1 MEKIVINGGQPLYGD
16 IEVSGAKNAAVAVVY
31 ACLLVK
37 EKIVLENIPP
47 IVDIGV
53 SLEILKSMGVKI
65 KMLKKDVVEIDASEV
80 QQGSSPAELVRRMR
94 ASYYLIGAELGRFG
108 KASVDYPGGCDFGVR
123 PIDQH
128 IKAFTALGADVV
140 VDNGRIEATTQNG
153 LQGAEVF
160 FDVVTVGATMNLM
173 IAAACAEGTT
183 VIENAAR
190 EPHIVDLANF
200 LNSCGANIKG
210 AGTGTIKIKGVK
222 ELHGCTYAIIPDM
235 IEAGTYMIAAAATGG
250 KMKIKNIIP
259 KHLESVTAK
268 LREMGVA
275 VFEGDDYII
284 VGAVPELKRVNI
296 RTLPYP
302 GFPTDMQPQMCVLL
316 CLANGVSLLSEGVWD
331 NRFRYV
337 EELKRMGANI
347 KVDGKTAVVE
357 GVEKFSPAK
366 VRAVDLR
373 AGAAM
378 IIAGLATKGKTEIED
393 IHYIE
398 RGYDNIVGKLAAVG
412 ASIKKVVIP
421 DENVFEIAN

>member
-37 EKIVLENIPP
+37 EKVVLENIPP
-47 IVDIGV
+47 IVDVSV

-65 KMLKKDVVEIDASEV
+65 KMLKKDVVEIDATEV
-80 QQGSSPAELVRRMR
+80 HQGSSPAELVRRMR

-140 VDNGRIEATTQNG
+140 VDNGRIEATTANG
-153 LQGAEVF
+153 VQGTEVF

-190 EPHIVDLANF
+190 EPHVVDLANF

-250 KMKIKNIIP
+250 KMKITNIIP

-268 LREMGVA
+268 LKEMGVA

-316 CLANGVSLLSEGVWD
+316 CLAKGVSLLNEGVWD
-331 NRFRYV
+331 SRFRYV

-357 GVEKFSPAK
+357 GVEKLSPAK

-393 IHYIE
+393 IHFIE
-398 RGYDNIVGKLAAVG
+398 RGYVNVVGKLAAVG

>member
-37 EKIVLENIPP
+37 DKIVLENFPP
-47 IVDIGV
+47 IVDVSV
-53 SLEILKSMGVKI
+53 SLEILKSMGVKV
-65 KMLKKDVVEIDASEV
+65 KMLKKDVVEIDATDMK
-80 QQGSSPAELVRRMR
+80 QGSSPAELVRRMR

-140 VDNGRIEATTQNG
+140 VDNGRIEATTENG

-183 VIENAAR
+183 IIENAAR
-190 EPHIVDLANF
+190 EPHVVDLANF
-200 LNSCGANIKG
+200 LNACGANIKG

-250 KMKIKNIIP
+250 KLKVKNVIP

-268 LREMGVA
+268 LKEMGVP
-275 VFEGDDYII
+275 VSEGDDYII

-316 CLANGVSLLSEGVWD
+316 CLAKGVSLLNEGVWD
-331 NRFRYV
+331 SRFRYV

-398 RGYDNIVGKLAAVG
+398 RGYDNVVGKLVAVG
-412 ASIKKVVIP
+412 ASIKKVVVP
-421 DENVFEIAN
+421 DENVFDVAN

>member
-16 IEVSGAKNAAVAVVY
+16 IDVSGAKNAAVAVVY

-47 IVDIGV
+47 IVDVSV
-53 SLEILKSMGVKI
+53 SLEILKSMGVKV
-65 KMLKKDVVEIDASEV
+65 KMLKKDVVEIDATEV
-80 QQGSSPAELVRRMR
+80 RQGSSPADLVRRMR

-153 LQGAEVF
+153 MQGTEVF

-190 EPHIVDLANF
+190 EPHVVDLANF

-275 VFEGDDYII
+275 VSEGDDYII

-316 CLANGVSLLSEGVWD
+316 CLAKGVSLLNEGVWD
-331 NRFRYV
+331 SRFRYV

-357 GVEKFSPAK
+357 GVERLSPAK

-393 IHYIE
+393 IHFIE
-398 RGYDNIVGKLAAVG
+398 RGYDNVVGKLAAVG
-412 ASIKKVVIP
+412 ASIKKVIIP

>member
-16 IEVSGAKNAAVAVVY
+16 IEVSGAKNAAVAVIF

-47 IVDIGV
+47 ILDVSV
-53 SLEILKSMGVKI
+53 SLEILRSMGVKV

-80 QQGSSPAELVRRMR
+80 VQGSSPAELVRRMR

-128 IKAFTALGADVV
+128 IKAFTSLGADVV
-140 VDNGRIEATTQNG
+140 VDNGRIEVSTQNG
-153 LQGAEVF
+153 IQGTDVF

-173 IAAACAEGTT
+173 IAAVCANGTT

-190 EPHIVDLANF
+190 EPHVVDLANF

-210 AGTGTIKIKGVK
+210 AGTGTIKIKGVE

-250 KMKIKNIIP
+250 KMRIGNVIP

-268 LREMGVA
+268 LKEMGVA
-275 VFEGDDYII
+275 VSEGDDFII
-284 VGAVPELKRVNI
+284 VSAVPELKRVNI

-316 CLANGVSLLSEGVWD
+316 CLAKGVSLLNEGVWD
-331 NRFRYV
+331 SRFRYV

-357 GVEKFSPAK
+357 GVEKLSNAK

-378 IIAGLATKGKTEIED
+378 VIAGLATKGTTEIED

-398 RGYDNIVGKLAAVG
+398 RGYDNIVGKLSAVG

-421 DENVFEIAN
+421 DENVFDMAN

>member
-80 QQGSSPAELVRRMR
+80 QQGSSPTELVRRMR

-140 VDNGRIEATTQNG
+140 VDNGRIEATTDGG

-275 VFEGDDYII
+275 VSEGDDYII

-316 CLANGVSLLSEGVWD
+316 CLAKGVSLLSEGVWD

-378 IIAGLATKGKTEIED
+378 IIAGLATAGKTEIED

-398 RGYDNIVGKLAAVG
+398 RGYDNVVGKLAAVG

>member
-37 EKIVLENIPP
+37 EKVVLENIPP
-47 IVDIGV
+47 IVDVSV

-65 KMLKKDVVEIDASEV
+65 RMLKKDVVEIDATEV
-80 QQGSSPAELVRRMR
+80 HQGSSPAELVRRMR

-140 VDNGRIEATTQNG
+140 VDNGRIEANTENG
-153 LQGAEVF
+153 VQGTEVF

-190 EPHIVDLANF
+190 EPHVVDLANF

-250 KMKIKNIIP
+250 KMKITNIIP

-268 LREMGVA
+268 LKEMGVA

-316 CLANGVSLLSEGVWD
+316 CLAKGVSLLNEGVWD
-331 NRFRYV
+331 SRFRYV

-357 GVEKFSPAK
+357 GVEKLSPAK

-393 IHYIE
+393 IHFIE
-398 RGYDNIVGKLAAVG
+398 RGYDNVVGKLAAVG

>member
-37 EKIVLENIPP
+37 EKVVLENIPP
-47 IVDIGV
+47 IVDVSV

-65 KMLKKDVVEIDASEV
+65 RMLKKDVVEIDATEV
-80 QQGSSPAELVRRMR
+80 HQGSSPAELVRRMR

-140 VDNGRIEATTQNG
+140 VDNGRIEANTENG
-153 LQGAEVF
+153 VQGTEVF

-190 EPHIVDLANF
+190 EPHVVDLANF

-250 KMKIKNIIP
+250 KMKITNIIP

-268 LREMGVA
+268 LKEMGIA

-316 CLANGVSLLSEGVWD
+316 CLAKGVSLLNEGVWD
-331 NRFRYV
+331 SRFRYV

-357 GVEKFSPAK
+357 GVEKLSPAK

-393 IHYIE
+393 IHFIE
-398 RGYDNIVGKLAAVG
+398 RGYDNVVGKLAAVG

>member
-16 IEVSGAKNAAVAVVY
+16 IDVSGAKNAAVAVVY

-47 IVDIGV
+47 IVDVSV
-53 SLEILKSMGVKI
+53 SLEILKSMGVKV
-65 KMLKKDVVEIDASEV
+65 KMLKKDVVEIDATEV
-80 QQGSSPAELVRRMR
+80 RQGSSPADLVRRMR

-153 LQGAEVF
+153 MQGTEVF

-190 EPHIVDLANF
+190 EPHVVDLANF

-250 KMKIKNIIP
+250 KMKINNIIP

-275 VFEGDDYII
+275 VSEGDDYII

-316 CLANGVSLLSEGVWD
+316 CLAKGVSLLNEGVWD
-331 NRFRYV
+331 SRFRYV

-357 GVEKFSPAK
+357 GVERLSPAK

-393 IHYIE
+393 IHFIE
-398 RGYDNIVGKLAAVG
+398 RGYDNVVGKLAAVG

>member
-47 IVDIGV
+47 IVDVSV

-128 IKAFTALGADVV
+128 IKAFTALGANVV
-140 VDNGRIEATTQNG
+140 VDNGRIEATTDKG
-153 LQGAEVF
+153 MQGAEVF

-190 EPHIVDLANF
+190 EPHVVDLANF

-210 AGTGTIKIKGVK
+210 AGTGTIKINGVK

-250 KMKIKNIIP
+250 KMKISNVIP

-268 LREMGVA
+268 LKEMGVA
-275 VFEGDDYII
+275 VSEGDDYII
-284 VGAVPELKRVNI
+284 VGAVPELRRVNI

-316 CLANGVSLLSEGVWD
+316 CLAKGVSLLNEGVWD
-331 NRFRYV
+331 SRFRYV

-357 GVEKFSPAK
+357 GVESLSPAK

-378 IIAGLATKGKTEIED
+378 IIAGLATAGKTEIED
-393 IHYIE
+393 IHFIE
-398 RGYDNIVGKLAAVG
+398 RGYDNVVGKLAGVG
-412 ASIKKVVIP
+412 ASIKKVVVP
-421 DENVFEIAN
+421 DENVFDIAN